1 MAELAVLGILLGLW
15 RALAGGDG
23 TGLRRDH
30 LETTCGWLLVGVSVL
45 LAVTAAFPNSVT
57 DLAGHCQRVASCAE
71 QPQAQEP
78 PRLTRAPGA
87 DVPGSPMPV
96 QVTG

>member
-1 MAELAVLGILLGLW
+1 MAELAVLGIFLGLW

-23 TGLRRDH
+23 MGLHRDH
-30 LETTCGWLLVGVSVL
+30 LETTCGWLLVAVSVL

-57 DLAGHCQRVASCAE
+57 DLAGHCQRVACAE
-71 QPQAQEP
+71 QPQALDP
-78 PRLTRAPGA
+78 PRVTRAPGGDA
-87 DVPGSPMPV
+87 PGAPIPV